1 MLFSYYRGDDN
12 MAGYVLVE
20 DMFDEMLQN
29 ISYIKL
35 NNYIKERKN

>member
-1 MLFSYYRGDDN
+1 MV
-12 MAGYVLVE
+12 GYVLVD

-35 NNYIKERKN
+35 NNYIKERKGLKCNL